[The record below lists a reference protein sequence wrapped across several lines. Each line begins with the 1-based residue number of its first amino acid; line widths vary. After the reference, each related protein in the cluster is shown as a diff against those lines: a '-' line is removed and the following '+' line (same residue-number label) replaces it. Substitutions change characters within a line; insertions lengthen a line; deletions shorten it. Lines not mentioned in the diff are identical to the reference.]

1 MKKPGNGDLFR
12 LLHPGFLLSIEIQN
26 RDFNFCNI
34 VLDSAD
40 YQIIDPNLIGIA
52 GEL

>member
-1 MKKPGNGDLFR
+1 MIFSDCCTLA
-12 LLHPGFLLSIEIQN
+12 FLLSIKIQN

-40 YQIIDPNLIGIA
+40 YQLIDPNLIGIA